1 MAYHEKQRFAKFFQG
16 KKINKLDYLK
26 KKKKSKYTKVPQMSG
41 FRKSHVDIK
50 NRGFFG
56 PN

>member
-1 MAYHEKQRFAKFFQG
+1 MASHEKQRFAKFFQG
-16 KKINKLDYLK
+16 KKINKLDSLE
-26 KKKKSKYTKVPQMSG
+26 KKKSKYTKAPQMSG